1 MCISFKIRAPDL
13 HVTCNGSS
21 ISKADRRYWTDSPG
35 SSLRVFLGGRNG
47 KKSHAFLGN
56 VYLVGGFNPFE
67 KYESNWT
74 SSSNEGENGKYL
86 KPSPGYYIYVYYIC
100 ILWVGP
106 PFPRIVTTRIASLH
120 GRGTTSRPD
129 EGSCFIRPFRV
140 AQNHPKIP

>member
-86 KPSPGYYIYVYYIC
+86 KPSPGYYCVYIC
-100 ILWVGP
+100 ILHMYTLGWAPLSKNSHHQDCVITWKGDNLP
-106 PFPRIVTTRIASLH
+106 
-120 GRGTTSRPD
+120 SR
-129 EGSCFIRPFRV
+129 RR
-140 AQNHPKIP
+140 